1 VTIRRREPKS
11 GMRWD
16 VEWLLP
22 DGTKRSKTFK
32 TLRAAKLFDGEL
44 RSARD
49 EGETVDPRGGKTE
62 LRVVYKSWLG
72 SRPDLSPKVRRGYE
86 DNWRLRIEPKFGNW
100 PIGRILR
107 ENVQEWVNEM
117 TAAGLGPRTVRWTHS
132 VLRMTLDHAIVDK
145 KLRGK
150 NPASNV
156 RFPAMGETSHVYL
169 TAVEVAKLAE
179 LCDTAADEYSRA
191 AKQGDVVLILAYTGL
206 RFGELTGLNAEDVDL
221 QARRIRV
228 RRSITQLSGR
238 LVEGPPKSRAGRRS
252 VPIPERLAPILQRRI
267 HGRTAGEPAIMSPK
281 GSRLGLENWK
291 RAVGW
296 RIRIAEL
303 GRPTMRVHDL
313 RHTYASLARSAG
325 ADMKLLQVTMGHA
338 SIMVTAHTYADL
350 YDSDLDRVADA
361 LDGLGG

>member
-1 VTIRRREPKS
+1 MTIRRREAKS

-22 DGTKRSKTFK
+22 DGTKRSKTFT

-44 RSARD
+44 RSAHHD
-49 EGETVDPRGGKTE
+49 GETVDPRGAKTE
-62 LRVVYKSWLG
+62 LRVVYKSWLA

-107 ENVQEWVNEM
+107 DSVQEWVNDM

-132 VLRMTLDHAIVDK
+132 VLRMTLDQAIADN

-156 RFPAMGETSHVYL
+156 RFPAMGDTTHVYL
-169 TAVEVAKLAE
+169 TAVEVGKLAE
-179 LCDTAADEYSRA
+179 LCDVATGEQSRA

-206 RFGELTGLNAEDVDL
+206 RFGELTGLNVEDVDL
-221 QARRIRV
+221 NARRIRV

-238 LVEGPPKSRAGRRS
+238 LLEGPPKSRAVRRS
-252 VPIPERLAPILQRRI
+252 VPIPERLIPILQQRTQ
-267 HGRTAGEPAIMSPK
+267 GRTAGEPAIMSPK
-281 GSRLGLENWK
+281 GARLGLENWK

-303 GRPTMRVHDL
+303 GRPTMRLHDL

-350 YDSDLDRVADA
+350 YDSDLDRVANA

>member
-1 VTIRRREPKS
+1 MTIRRREAKS
-11 GMRWD
+11 GTRWD

-32 TLRAAKLFDGEL
+32 ALRAAKLFDGEV
-44 RSARD
+44 RHAR
-49 EGETVDPRGGKTE
+49 EGGEPVDPRGGKTE
-62 LRVVYKSWLG
+62 LRVVYKSWLA

-100 PIGRILR
+100 PIGGILR

-117 TAAGLGPRTVRWTHS
+117 TAAGLGPRTVRWTHT
-132 VLRMTLDHAIVDK
+132 VLRMTLDHAITDK
-145 KLRGK
+145 RLRGK

-179 LCDTAADEYSRA
+179 LCDTTTGEDSRA
-191 AKQGDVVLILAYTGL
+191 AKQGDVVLMLAYTGL
-206 RFGELTGLNAEDVDL
+206 RFGELTGLNVEDVDVE
-221 QARRIRV
+221 ARRIRV

-238 LVEGPPKSRAGRRS
+238 LIEGPPKSRAGRRS
-252 VPIPERLAPILQRRI
+252 VPIPERLVPTLKRRI
-267 HGRTAGEPAIMSPK
+267 EGRTAGEPAIMSPK

-296 RIRIAEL
+296 RTQIVEL

-350 YDSDLDRVADA
+350 YDSDLDRVANA
-361 LDGLGG
+361 LDGLGA

>member
-1 VTIRRREPKS
+1 VTIRRREAKS
-11 GMRWD
+11 GTRWD

-22 DGTKRSKTFK
+22 DGNKRSKTFK
-32 TLRAAKLFDGEL
+32 TLRGAKLFDGEL
-44 RSARD
+44 RSARED
-49 EGETVDPRGGKTE
+49 GETVDPRGGKTE
-62 LRVVYKSWLG
+62 LQVVYKSWLA

-117 TAAGLGPRTVRWTHS
+117 TAEGLGPRTVRWTHG
-132 VLRMTLDHAIVDK
+132 VLRMTLDHAITDR

-150 NPASNV
+150 NPASSV

-179 LCDTAADEYSRA
+179 LCDTATGKDSRA

-206 RFGELTGLNAEDVDL
+206 RFGELTGLNVEDVDL
-221 QARRIRV
+221 EARRIRV
-228 RRSITQLSGR
+228 RRSITHLSGR
-238 LVEGPPKSRAGRRS
+238 PIEGPPKSRAGRRS
-252 VPIPERLAPILQRRI
+252 VPIPERLVPILKRRVE
-267 HGRTAGEPAIMSPK
+267 GRTAGEPAIMSPK

-296 RIRIAEL
+296 RTRIVEL
-303 GRPTMRVHDL
+303 GRPDVGITTTCDTPMRLCRD
-313 RHTYASLARSAG
+313 RPAR
-325 ADMKLLQVTMGHA
+325 T
-338 SIMVTAHTYADL
+338 
-350 YDSDLDRVADA
+350 
-361 LDGLGG
+361 